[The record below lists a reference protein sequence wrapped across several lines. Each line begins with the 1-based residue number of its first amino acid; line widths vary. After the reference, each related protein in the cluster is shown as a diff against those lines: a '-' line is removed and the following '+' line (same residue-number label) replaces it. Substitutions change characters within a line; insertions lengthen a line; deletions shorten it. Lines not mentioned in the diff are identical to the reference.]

1 MKTLMKPFVKA
12 LMKSSKPRT
21 LVAALMLSLSLPAFA
36 LSLDEAK
43 QQGLIGEQS
52 SGYLGIV
59 SNNASA
65 EVKSLVQDI
74 NSQRKALYG
83 EKAKKAGVEIQIM
96 ELRTGERLLDRAA
109 PGEYVRTPD
118 GRWVRK

>member
-1 MKTLMKPFVKA
+1 MKPFVKTI
-12 LMKSSKPRT
+12 KPRS
-21 LVAALMLSLSLPAFA
+21 LIAALMLSISLPLSMPAFA

-43 QQGLIGEQS
+43 SQGLVGEQS
-52 SGYLGIV
+52 SGYLGVV
-59 SNNASA
+59 SNSANA
-65 EVKSLVQDI
+65 EVKSLVQSI
-74 NSQRKALYG
+74 NNKRKALYS

-109 PGEYVRTPD
+109 PGEYVRTSD

>member
-1 MKTLMKPFVKA
+1 MNLM
-12 LMKSSKPRT
+12 KPRT
-21 LVAALMLSLSLPAFA
+21 LIAALMLSLSLPAFA

-43 QQGLIGEQS
+43 SKGLVGEQS
-52 SGYLGIV
+52 TGYLGVV
-59 SNNASA
+59 SNSPSA

-74 NSQRKALYG
+74 NTQRKALYI
-83 EKAKKAGVEIQIM
+83 EKAKKAGVEPQIM

>member
-1 MKTLMKPFVKA
+1 MKIHN
-12 LMKSSKPRT
+12 PRK
-21 LVAALMLSLSLPAFA
+21 LIAALLLSISLPLSLPAFA
-36 LSLDEAK
+36 ISLDEAK

-52 SGYLGIV
+52 TGYLGVV
-59 SNNASA
+59 SNNANA
-65 EVKSLVQDI
+65 EVKALVQSI
-74 NSQRKALYG
+74 NSKRKALYG
-83 EKAKKAGVEIQIM
+83 EKAKQAGVELQIM